1 MIEDMVYKLMEEA
14 NEEAE
19 HKGFCDQEMGTNKM
33 TREQKATDVE
43 ELTASVEET
52 TADLSEQMS
61 EIDASTQKATAIRN
75 AEKVKNAQTIA
86 DAAGASDAV
95 ASALTVLQ
103 EFYESASALVQERT
117 SVHVARSARA
127 MQPVQSGAS
136 TGVVG
141 MLEVILSDFER
152 LEADTKESE
161 AMNQKEFE
169 KFLHGSNQAKAV
181 LEASVK
187 NKNELKTE
195 TDVNLATAQK
205 DLASTQEELDAALAY
220 FEKLKPS
227 CVEAGVSYEDR
238 VARRKEEIESLKEAL
253 NILDDS

>member
-1 MIEDMVYKLMEEA
+1 
-14 NEEAE
+14 
-19 HKGFCDQEMGTNKM
+19 MGIPF
-33 TREQKATDVE
+33 RWLWLRDHG
-43 ELTASVEET
+43 
-52 TADLSEQMS
+52 
-61 EIDASTQKATAIRN
+61 
-75 AEKVKNAQTIA
+75 
-86 DAAGASDAV
+86 AARLRDHGA
-95 ASALTVLQ
+95 
-103 EFYESASALVQERT
+103 
-117 SVHVARSARA
+117 ARSACPTTP
-127 MQPVQSGAS
+127 PVSRRRERSCRRSRSAS

-169 KFLHGSNQAKAV
+169 KFMHGSNQAKAV

-205 DLASTQEELDAALAY
+205 DLASTQEELNAALAY

-238 VARRKEEIESLKEAL
+238 VARRKEEIESLQEAL
-253 NILDDS
+253 EILNGKDIA